1 MKKILAILL
10 TLVLVMGF
18 SVSAMAVVSPGGV
31 KYNDVYINRTSTG
44 ESSQTVEHVS
54 VKEGN
59 TLELVPGDSKLE
71 FIGWNFYTPDMEEA
85 EIGKD
90 FEIIS
95 IKKSDGT
102 DAVEGKDYTIKG
114 GKIVAKDGIIL
125 NVTIKPLVDVLYVSE
140 NFKGVDIKFNIS
152 DTESLSPVT
161 GIDVNYT
168 VVAILGFMLLASAT
182 VAVVAS
188 KKAFNK

>member
-18 SVSAMAVVSPGGV
+18 SVSAMAVTSPGGV
-31 KYNDVYINRTSTG
+31 EYNDVYINRTSTG
-44 ESSQTVEHVS
+44 SSSQTAEHVS
-54 VKEGN
+54 VKEGD
-59 TLELVPGDSKLE
+59 TLELVPGDSELE
-71 FIGWNFYTPDMEEA
+71 FLGWNFYNPDMKEA
-85 EIGKD
+85 EIDKD
-90 FEIIS
+90 FEIVS
-95 IKKSDGT
+95 VKKADGT
-102 DAVEGKDYTIKG
+102 DAVKGTDYTIEG
-114 GKIVAKDGIIL
+114 GKIVAKNGTVL
-125 NVTIKPLVDVLYVSE
+125 KVVIKPIADKLYVSE

-168 VVAILGFMLLASAT
+168 VVAILGFVLIASAA